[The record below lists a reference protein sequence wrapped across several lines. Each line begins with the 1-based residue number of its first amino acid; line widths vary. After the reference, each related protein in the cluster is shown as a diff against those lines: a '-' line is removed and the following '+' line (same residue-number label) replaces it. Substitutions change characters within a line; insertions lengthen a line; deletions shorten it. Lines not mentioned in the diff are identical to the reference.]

1 MDVAFAQHLASVVA
15 HERSEAEAYL
25 AFRMAA
31 LQAAGDRQVGL
42 RLYRTARP
50 VESVLVGTLFSKV
63 GICCAA

>member
-42 RLYRTARP
+42 RLHRTALSSR
-50 VESVLVGTLFSKV
+50 ERARGHTFSKV